1 MFNELWNTVTGFG
14 DRYAQQQFHPQNF
27 EAAQQHVV
35 NQQQAQYNN
44 ILSQAAQQ
52 HLPPKWVFA
61 GQAMTL
67 TDFAVK
73 VYGDTPQATAFILRH
88 GE

>member
-14 DRYAQQQFHPQNF
+14 DRYAQQQFHPQNL
-27 EAAQQHVV
+27 EAA
-35 NQQQAQYNN
+35 QQQAQYNN

-61 GQAMTL
+61 GQTMTL

-73 VYGDTPQATAFILRH
+73 VYGDTPQATAFILRY